1 MYFSSFLPSSAYNE
15 YTKEIF
21 TMTTD
26 TRYTGMRAFTIIW
39 IGQVVSLLGSAMTGF
54 ALSIW
59 AWERTGEATALA
71 LVGFF
76 HFMPIVLFSPVAGAL
91 VDRWNRKLVMMISDL
106 GAGLST
112 VAVFLLFN
120 SGQLEIWHLYAV
132 GLFSGMFQAFQFP
145 AYSASIS
152 LMLPKEQYARASGM
166 MSLAESASGI
176 FAPSLA
182 ATLLVFV
189 GLRGVLLF
197 DIVSFVFAVSML
209 LVVHIPQ
216 PTRTEAGKK
225 GQGSLLKESVYGFKY
240 IVARPSL
247 LGLQMMFF
255 MINLTGTVAM
265 VLITP
270 MILARTDSNEQ
281 ILGFVQSA
289 TSVGGVLGALLISI
303 WGGPKQRVLG
313 VLLGMFA
320 TGLFG
325 EALMGLGRH
334 VVIWMIAGFSTSFFI
349 NILNASNQAIWQA
362 KVAPDVQGRV
372 FATRRLIAQITI
384 PVAMLIAG
392 PLADNLFTPAMMP
405 DGAWAGALGGI
416 FGVGAGAGIGFLI
429 FLAGIIG
436 AGGALLGF
444 LFPFIRNAEKILP
457 DHDASQP
464 KPPIEAEAVA
474 A

>member
-1 MYFSSFLPSSAYNE
+1 M
-15 YTKEIF
+15 
-21 TMTTD
+21 MTTD
-26 TRYTGMRAFTIIW
+26 TRYTGMRAFTLIW

-59 AWERTGEATALA
+59 AWEKTGEATALA

-76 HFMPIVLFSPVAGAL
+76 NFMPIVLFSPVAGAL

-112 VAVFLLFN
+112 VVVFLLFN
-120 SGQLEIWHLYAV
+120 AGQLEIWHLYAV
-132 GLFSGMFQAFQFP
+132 GLFSGVFQAFQFP

-197 DIVSFVFAVSML
+197 DIVSFVFAISML

-216 PTRTEAGKK
+216 PVRTEAGKK
-225 GQGSLLKESVYGFKY
+225 GQGSLLKESVYGFQY
-240 IVARPSL
+240 ILARPSL

-255 MINLTGTVAM
+255 MLNLFGTVAM

-270 MILARTDSNEQ
+270 MILARTASNEQ
-281 ILGFVQSA
+281 ILGLVQSA
-289 TSVGGVLGALLISI
+289 TAVGGVVGALLISI

-334 VVIWMIAGFSTSFFI
+334 VVIWMIAGFCTSFFI
-349 NILNASNQAIWQA
+349 NILNSSNQAIWQA

-372 FATRRLIAQITI
+372 FSARRLIAQITT
-384 PVAMLIAG
+384 PVAMFIAG
-392 PLADNLFTPAMMP
+392 PLADNIFTPAMMP
-405 DGAWAGALGGI
+405 DGALADSLGGI
-416 FGVGAGAGIGFLI
+416 FGVGAGAGIGLLI
-429 FLAGIIG
+429 FLAGITG
-436 AGGALLGF
+436 AGAALLGF

-464 KPPIEAEAVA
+464 KPPVEAEAVA